1 MSESRNR
8 VSHARGEADEHNGNS
23 LDAAQHRAQYRPQIP
38 PPFGKEVPM
47 PLYLTQVAYTQESW
61 QALIKNPQD
70 RIDAIRPAIKKLGG
84 KVISGYFA
92 FGDYDIVAI
101 TEMPDAVS
109 AAAIAIAFAA
119 GGACKNV
126 KTTPL
131 LTAAEGIEAMKK
143 AANSTYKP
151 ITLAAAA
158 SAD

>member
-1 MSESRNR
+1 
-8 VSHARGEADEHNGNS
+8 
-23 LDAAQHRAQYRPQIP
+23 
-38 PPFGKEVPM
+38 M

-70 RIDAIRPAIKKLGG
+70 RMDAIRPAIKKLGG

-101 TEMPDAVS
+101 AEMPDAVS

-131 LTAAEGIEAMKK
+131 LTMAEGIDAMKK
-143 AANSTYKP
+143 AASSTYKP